1 MSGVK
6 LNQFPSLL
14 FRVSFAV
21 DVFTVWTSIISIRP
35 QESFIRVHDQRVEHI
50 VGTQLSENY
59 ELHLVPHTH
68 PTMALWRCDFN
79 IECMA

>member
-6 LNQFPSLL
+6 LLQFSSLL
-14 FRVSFAV
+14 LCVNLAV
-21 DVFTVWTSIISIRP
+21 DVFGLQGP
-35 QESFIRVHDQRVEHI
+35 QESFIRVHDQRVEDI

-79 IECMA
+79 IEWMA